1 MNLAVKIKKLSK
13 NAVIPTYKH
22 ASDAGF
28 DLSAAENL
36 LINPSETVVI
46 DTGLAFEIPEGYEM
60 QIRPRSGLTS
70 RTPLRVHLGTI
81 DSGYHGS
88 VGVIMENRLPASGFD
103 SIAIA
108 KVDGTL
114 EGTNDYV
121 TEMGTF
127 AIHKG
132 DRIAQAVIAPVV
144 RADFEEVDELG
155 DSERGA
161 AGFGST
167 GVNANA

>member
-1 MNLAVKIKKLSK
+1 MNLAVKIKKLSPD
-13 NAVIPTYKH
+13 AVIPTYKH
-22 ASDAGF
+22 VGDAGF

-36 LINPSETVVI
+36 LINPNETVVI

-70 RTPLRVHLGTI
+70 RTPLKVHLGTI

-88 VGVIMENRLPASGFD
+88 VGVIMENSLPASGFD

-108 KVDGTL
+108 KVDGTF
-114 EGTNDYV
+114 EGTGDYV
-121 TEMGTF
+121 SEMGTF

-144 RADFEEVDELG
+144 CAEFTEIEEFDK
-155 DSERGA
+155 SERGTD
-161 AGFGST
+161 GFGST
-167 GVNANA
+167 GVSV